1 MKKRNPFQTYE
12 TFLFLTIL
20 RWDTATH
27 LLGFKKILIKLRLH
41 MVEIWPIKHYLI
53 EHDNL
58 LKITLI
64 NL

>member
-1 MKKRNPFQTYE
+1 MKKRNPFQTYFE
-12 TFLFLTIL
+12 VGYSYLPLI
-20 RWDTATH
+20 TH
-27 LLGFKKILIKLRLH
+27 LLGLKKILIKLRLH

-58 LKITLI
+58 LKITPI